1 MGATVS
7 EGARRAMLVDVASRA
22 GVSVA
27 TASLALRGA
36 ARVTPA
42 TRERVRVAAS
52 DLGYRS
58 GGLAARSQERPA
70 LRIGIVGAVT
80 LEELLDD
87 PFQVTTI
94 TGLVGALEQARAVPV
109 FFPPA
114 DEARRVALIARA
126 QLDGVVLVH
135 SPDACGAAWPAV
147 TRRALPVVCL
157 EAPSDGSVPGILWRD
172 EDAMGHLCERIVRY
186 GHTDAV
192 IVTLPFGGSYRRHGF
207 VPIPDPQRIPS
218 SAVRNR
224 LEAVFDSALAV
235 SRVYETERSAHDEGE
250 RAGTAIAS
258 LASPPTVVVCQ
269 SDTLAAGVIMGL
281 ERAGL
286 RVPQDVS
293 VTGFDGLELPLI
305 APRRVTTV
313 VQDGLEKGRRA
324 AAQLL
329 REIAGE
335 APEPDDMTLTVR
347 DGTTLGPV
355 RAEGAMSR

>member
-1 MGATVS
+1 
-7 EGARRAMLVDVASRA
+7 MLVDVASRA

-52 DLGYRS
+52 DLGYRN
-58 GGLAARSQERPA
+58 GGLAAQSQERPA

-147 TRRALPVVCL
+147 TRRALP
-157 EAPSDGSVPGILWRD
+157 
-172 EDAMGHLCERIVRY
+172 
-186 GHTDAV
+186 
-192 IVTLPFGGSYRRHGF
+192 
-207 VPIPDPQRIPS
+207 
-218 SAVRNR
+218 
-224 LEAVFDSALAV
+224 
-235 SRVYETERSAHDEGE
+235 
-250 RAGTAIAS
+250 
-258 LASPPTVVVCQ
+258 
-269 SDTLAAGVIMGL
+269 
-281 ERAGL
+281 
-286 RVPQDVS
+286 
-293 VTGFDGLELPLI
+293 
-305 APRRVTTV
+305 
-313 VQDGLEKGRRA
+313 
-324 AAQLL
+324 
-329 REIAGE
+329 
-335 APEPDDMTLTVR
+335 
-347 DGTTLGPV
+347 
-355 RAEGAMSR
+355 